1 MERSCSLLKNYEQK
15 AKAPFAI
22 TASVV
27 IGIIGAVIAAATLI
41 VSIVALVISI
51 NTYND
56 RYNTAFTDA
65 KSAQEVQF
73 TYKSN
78 GKTSGSASV
87 TMSAGNIYYGYFQNY
102 GTSNTQYVISYK
114 KYNSSKYTTAKT
126 VTVHNNNNY
135 YGGDYVLTNANSAM
149 KYDIKVE
156 KKNNVSSNSQFVLDL
171 AI

>member
-1 MERSCSLLKNYEQK
+1 MIKSFKARLKFFRREEMEMERACSLLKNYEQK
-15 AKAPFAI
+15 AKAPIAI
-22 TASVV
+22 TASLV

-87 TMSAGNIYYGYFQNY
+87 TMSAGNIYYGYFQ
-102 GTSNTQYVISYK
+102 ISTK
-114 KYNSSKYTTAKT
+114 VKRE
-126 VTVHNNNNY
+126 VQ
-135 YGGDYVLTNANSAM
+135 LTP
-149 KYDIKVE
+149 I
-156 KKNNVSSNSQFVLDL
+156 DL
-171 AI
+171 SVCQPAAI